1 MFHNQ
6 YDRIS
11 STCFKNKCSIT
22 MILIIY
28 SLSVILGLQFWK
40 SLFNEKLLGVAL
52 ALTSVFTVYTSGL
65 KLAFIVPT
73 L

>member
-1 MFHNQ
+1 
-6 YDRIS
+6 
-11 STCFKNKCSIT
+11 

>member
-1 MFHNQ
+1 MTGF
-6 YDRIS
+6 RPPV
-11 STCFKNKCSIT
+11 SIT

-40 SLFNEKLLGVAL
+40 SLFNGKLLGVDL